1 VLLYASGENYTQTLR
16 EKEDIDQA
24 ILDYLGQGGLLMALP
39 AFPLPFYYNEAGEAV
54 SSARKFGF
62 PIGGVGGWEKPPT
75 DVELTFEVD
84 NSLLPGLPSSAAFPE
99 TGDLRW
105 RPGFGDD
112 LSEGDVYLPLAR
124 LKDEKGRNYGDGI
137 IYVEHRISAPKNG
150 KNIYAW
156 MRMPDVLN
164 TEDVFYEL
172 FRLAGEKMNSID
184 EY

>member
-1 VLLYASGENYTQTLR
+1 
-16 EKEDIDQA
+16 
-24 ILDYLGQGGLLMALP
+24 MALP
-39 AFPLPFYYNEAGEAV
+39 ALPFPFYYNEAGKAV
-54 SSARKFGF
+54 SSAQKFGF
-62 PIGGVGGWEKPPT
+62 PIEGAKGWENPPS
-75 DVELTFEVD
+75 DVKLAFEID
-84 NSLLPGLPSSAAFPE
+84 NDLLPGLPPSAAFPE

-112 LSEGDVYLPLAR
+112 LSEGDVYLSLAR
-124 LKDEKGRNYGDGI
+124 LKDEEGRDYGDGI
-137 IYVEHRISAPKNG
+137 VYVEHRVSAPKNG

-172 FRLAGEKMNSID
+172 FRLAGEKMTSVD